1 MNRYTYH
8 IEFDIEIEAQ
18 NDEIA
23 KDQAYEFVPY
33 DAKHE
38 LVELDDYE
46 EISRDEAMAD
56 RFNEDRKLGI

>member
-1 MNRYTYH
+1 MNIYTYH
-8 IEFDIEIEAQ
+8 IEFDISIEASD
-18 NDEIA
+18 DEIA
-23 KDQAYEFVPY
+23 KEKANEFVPY

-56 RFNEDRKLGI
+56 QINDERRLGL